1 MSQKIYVEEIL
12 HSPKLTYG
20 QTPSIETT
28 VRVFSDSS
36 ADLSTTLAFKYAME
50 WLAKHPVEKITE
62 LQRLTN
68 VSVDP
73 VKESDGKTYEVKF
86 THSKWHT
93 KLTIFRMD
101 TGGETAKRVFGVTKA
116 SGGTYDGS
124 IQAPDFQGGVSFQ
137 NGEFQGIDVP
147 VPGASFSITACYPW
161 LFMTGDYANILTLY
175 RGCVNSSD
183 FLFYAAGEV
192 LFLGAQIEMMPEVN
206 EKGQQIFYWQVTFNF
221 KASPN
226 VVGLTNNNTLE
237 SINKRGWEAYWIYTV
252 AKPDP
257 TSQRVIQVPVAHYA
271 VEVCLEVDFAS
282 LCIPDFR
289 NQIQG

>member
-1 MSQKIYVEEIL
+1 MGKIFVEEVL
-12 HSPKLTYG
+12 HSPKITMG
-20 QTPSIETT
+20 QNPSIETT
-28 VRVFSDSS
+28 VRVF
-36 ADLSTTLAFKYAME
+36 AGPGERLGETRAFQYAME
-50 WLAKHPVEKITE
+50 WLAKNPVQRITA

-73 VKESDGKTYEVKF
+73 IKESDGNCFEVKF

-101 TGGETAKRVFGVTKA
+101 TTGETAKRYFGTTKA

-124 IQAPDFQGGVSFQ
+124 IQAPNFQGGVNFQ
-137 NGEFQGIDVP
+137 NSAFQGIDIP
-147 VPGASFSITACYPW
+147 VPGASFSIQAGFPW
-161 LFMTGDYANILTLY
+161 AFMTAEFAKTLTLY
-175 RGCVNSSD
+175 RGCVNSGD

-192 LFLGAQIEMMPEVN
+192 LFLGAQIDQQTEVN
-206 EKGQQIFYWQVTFNF
+206 EKGQQVFYWQITFNF

-226 VVGLTNNNTLE
+226 VTGLTNNNTLS
-237 SINKRGWEAYWIYTV
+237 SIDKKGWEAYWIYTV

-271 VEVCLEVDFAS
+271 VEVCPPVDFAS

-289 NQIQG
+289 YQIQG